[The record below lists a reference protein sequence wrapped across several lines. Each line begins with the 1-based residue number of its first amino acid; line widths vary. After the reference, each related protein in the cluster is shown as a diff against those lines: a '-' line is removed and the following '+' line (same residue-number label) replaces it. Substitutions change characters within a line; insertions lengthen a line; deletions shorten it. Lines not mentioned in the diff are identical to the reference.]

1 MALRE
6 LGWHAVEKIWGRRD
20 FPATFGDAS
29 DYRDPV
35 GEIWFADE
43 GARELLVKYLFTSE
57 KLSIQVHPSDG
68 QARAAGLPGG
78 KEEAWFVLSAEPGA
92 SVGIGFESALTADE
106 LRKAS
111 IDGTI
116 EDLMT
121 WHEVK
126 PGDIFYIPA
135 GTVHAIGSGLS
146 VLEIQQNV
154 DVTYRLYDYGRP
166 RELQLD
172 EGIAASDPKPYDC
185 RPARKIGEGR
195 EALVEGPKFVI
206 ERLSG
211 TLAHQIDASS
221 GEPAWLMPLE
231 GGSTAGDT
239 RMGEGTVWLADGP
252 SELVL
257 DAGACVLVAYSGAV
271 LRNGNPADVQ
281 ASC

>member
-29 DYRDPV
+29 SYRDPV
-35 GEIWFADE
+35 GEIWFADD

-57 KLSIQVHPSDG
+57 KLSIQVHPSDD

-92 SVGIGFESALTADE
+92 RVGIGFGKALTADE
-106 LRKAS
+106 LRRAS
-111 IDGTI
+111 LDGTI
-116 EDLMT
+116 EALMT
-121 WHEVK
+121 WHEVT

-172 EGIAASDPKPYDC
+172 EGIAASDPKPYVC
-185 RPARKIGEGR
+185 HPARQVGEGR
-195 EALVEGPKFVI
+195 DVLVEGPKFVI
-206 ERLSG
+206 ERLIGVS
-211 TLAHQIDASS
+211 THSILACSTD
-221 GEPAWLMPLE
+221 PVWLMPLS
-231 GGSTAGDT
+231 GTGTAGGIHL
-239 RMGEGTVWLADGP
+239 REGTVWVTDEATDLSLDGEA
-252 SELVL
+252 SLL
-257 DAGACVLVAYSGAV
+257 IAYCGAKI
-271 LRNGNPADVQ
+271 RD
-281 ASC
+281 